1 MEKEPN
7 KNYPAKSLSR
17 VDASATV
24 ESILDAAQKVIVK
37 NGYARF
43 TMRRVAQSAGISP
56 GNLTYHFPTKNA
68 LLRALIIR
76 LMEDYSCQLDKIL
89 SGLEGHTEQ
98 QVNMLVHW
106 VLMDNV
112 DEITV
117 RTGREIWAMAL
128 HDNIIR
134 DAVDDFYDE
143 LIERLVNM
151 LQRSRPNS
159 DKTTIREMVYFLV
172 LLAEGTSVLYGTRR
186 ERPVPVERMIEVVI
200 LLIKSLAPKP

>member
-134 DAVDDFYDE
+134 NAVDDFYDE